1 MPALYGAMIPDSYF
15 PYSFSKSYLLIAI
28 TLIVQLKQSKRDRQ
42 NKLFFILFFKPTYF
56 LQLHTKNKKRKDILG
71 NDDYLIIYLQQNEK
85 LQNLNI
91 MKISFSK
98 HTKERAFKQLYEE
111 YYAPFCL
118 YAKRFVDDK
127 ETREDIVSD
136 VFTSLWDKLDTDS
149 FDLQSE
155 TALGYIKMCVKN
167 SCLNFLKHQEY
178 EWSYAE
184 TIQKKA
190 PLYET
195 ESDSVYT
202 LDELYRMLY
211 DTLNKLPEN
220 YRTVFHKSF
229 FEGKTHAEI
238 AEEMNLSVKSINRY
252 KQKTM
257 ELLRNELK
265 DYLPLLL
272 FFLSPEM

>member
-1 MPALYGAMIPDSYF
+1 MKA
-15 PYSFSKSYLLIAI
+15 K
-28 TLIVQLKQSKRDRQ
+28 KKNR
-42 NKLFFILFFKPTYF
+42 KLGSD
-56 LQLHTKNKKRKDILG
+56 N
-71 NDDYLIIYLQQNEK
+71 YLIIYLQRNEK
-85 LQNLNI
+85 LQNLKI

-98 HTKERAFKQLYEE
+98 QTKERAFKQLYEE

-149 FDLQSE
+149 FNLQSN
-155 TALGYIKMCVKN
+155 TALAYIKMCVKN

-184 TIQKKA
+184 NIQKKA
-190 PLYET
+190 PVYET
-195 ESDSVYT
+195 EPHSVYT

-211 DTLNKLPEN
+211 ETLDKLPEN
-220 YRTVFHKSF
+220 YRTVFMKSF
-229 FEGKTHAEI
+229 FEGKTHVEI

-272 FFLSPEM
+272 LLIYRT

>member
-1 MPALYGAMIPDSYF
+1 M
-15 PYSFSKSYLLIAI
+15 
-28 TLIVQLKQSKRDRQ
+28 
-42 NKLFFILFFKPTYF
+42 KL
-56 LQLHTKNKKRKDILG
+56 
-71 NDDYLIIYLQQNEK
+71 
-85 LQNLNI
+85 
-91 MKISFSK
+91 SFSK
-98 HTKERAFKQLYEE
+98 HTREHSFKGLYEE

-136 VFTSLWDKLDTDS
+136 VFASLWDKMDTDS
-149 FDLQSE
+149 FVLQSD

-167 SCLNFLKHQEY
+167 SCLNFLKHQEH

-184 TIQKKA
+184 NIQKKA
-190 PLYET
+190 PVYEL
-195 ESDSVYT
+195 EPDSIYT

-211 DTLNKLPEN
+211 ETLDKLPEN
-220 YRTVFHKSF
+220 YRTVFMKSF

-257 ELLRNELK
+257 ELLREELK

-272 FFLSPEM
+272 LLFYRA

>member
-1 MPALYGAMIPDSYF
+1 
-15 PYSFSKSYLLIAI
+15 
-28 TLIVQLKQSKRDRQ
+28 
-42 NKLFFILFFKPTYF
+42 
-56 LQLHTKNKKRKDILG
+56 
-71 NDDYLIIYLQQNEK
+71 
-85 LQNLNI
+85 

-98 HTKERAFKQLYEE
+98 QTKEQAFKQLYEE

-118 YAKRFVDDK
+118 YAKRFIDDK

-136 VFTSLWDKLDTDS
+136 VFTSLWDKLDS
-149 FDLQSE
+149 FELHSD

-167 SCLNFLKHQEY
+167 SCLNFLKHQEH

-184 TIQKKA
+184 NIQKKA
-190 PLYET
+190 PVYET
-195 ESDSVYT
+195 EPDSVYT

-211 DTLNKLPEN
+211 EALNKLPEN
-220 YRTVFHKSF
+220 YRTVFMKGF

-265 DYLPLLL
+265 DFLPLILL
-272 FFLSPEM
+272 FFLPAQQ